1 MLRHVAD
8 QLRSKWPKLATLIDD
23 SETEVLSYLDFPEPH
38 RSKLHSTNPLER
50 LNKEVKRRADAPSK
64 AWMPNARPQCCC
76 QAPQPR
82 SGAPK
87 AQGLIAAR
95 WPQHNRLCRRSLPAD
110 APTANNISTGA
121 DGSVALQL
129 QSRISTNLT
138 DVTLTLPSAVAPAD
152 GVRSASGY
160 ATWDCCRHAIG
171 FSTHE
176 QSPYDPRRFC

>member
-1 MLRHVAD
+1 MRRVTRFK
-8 QLRSKWPKLATLIDD
+8 RST
-23 SETEVLSYLDFPEPH
+23 
-38 RSKLHSTNPLER
+38 
-50 LNKEVKRRADAPSK
+50 APSK

-138 DVTLTLPSAVAPAD
+138 DVTLTHPSAVATAD

-176 QSPYDPRRFC
+176 QSPYDPRRLLACATETSRGGRRLSLNCPTRSRIRTLCHSISLANSAASPAKPLQRR

>member
-1 MLRHVAD
+1 MRRVTRFK
-8 QLRSKWPKLATLIDD
+8 RST
-23 SETEVLSYLDFPEPH
+23 
-38 RSKLHSTNPLER
+38 
-50 LNKEVKRRADAPSK
+50 APSK
-64 AWMPNARPQCCC
+64 AWIPNARPQCCC

-138 DVTLTLPSAVAPAD
+138 DVTRYGSKQQDTDAPASTRLGKRLVGGYVPVSHNVLLLPSLGYHSRWAVQVPAVTAHGRTRAPTPTLKCNPSHWSNPARRTPKRK
-152 GVRSASGY
+152 GICSIAKRSV
-160 ATWDCCRHAIG
+160 
-171 FSTHE
+171 
-176 QSPYDPRRFC
+176 